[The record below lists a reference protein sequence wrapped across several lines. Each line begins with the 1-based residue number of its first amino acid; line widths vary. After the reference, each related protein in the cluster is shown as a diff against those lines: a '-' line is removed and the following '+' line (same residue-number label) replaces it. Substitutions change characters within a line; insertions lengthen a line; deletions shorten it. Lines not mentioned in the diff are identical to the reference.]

1 MYNFFP
7 CICKITIA
15 FVFIS
20 QVIEYFQKTPHA
32 CHLTRIEKKNLSFQ
46 AVIYYMAYRYLMCS
60 KVFVRRQKYQVG
72 KFFKYLTERLVYL
85 QLLRMYSVTKSI
97 FWLVSKAINTPSVCP
112 HDSIAYTEV
121 AFPVPKTLKQWLPA
135 LLYTNCIS
143 SHEATI
149 RNKFH

>member
-1 MYNFFP
+1 MLMQNNYCFCIYFTGLRIFSKRSTCISPYTHWKEKFKFFRQWSIIWHTGIW
-7 CICKITIA
+7 C
-15 FVFIS
+15 V
-20 QVIEYFQKTPHA
+20 QK
-32 CHLTRIEKKNLSFQ
+32 CLSDG
-46 AVIYYMAYRYLMCS
+46 
-60 KVFVRRQKYQVG
+60 QKYQVG
-72 KFFKYLTERLVYL
+72 KFFKYLTESSVYL

-121 AFPVPKTLKQWLPA
+121 MFPVPKTLKQWLPA

-149 RNKFH
+149 RNKFY